1 MESIRCP
8 KCNKL
13 LFKANSAEVEIKC
26 PRCGTL
32 NTIKVLN
39 RSIPKAS
46 EPPLY
51 KGVSYEQTIRSV

>member
-1 MESIRCP
+1 MESIRCL

-32 NTIKVLN
+32 NTITVKN
-39 RSIPKAS
+39 RNNQESQ
-46 EPPLY
+46 EPPFNKEKLY
-51 KGVSYEQTIRSV
+51 EKHN